1 MRVATSLLL
10 LPALLAA
17 AAGQALSGRREALPA
32 PASRV
37 FSIDGRRFV
46 VEEPSPDGSSF
57 VERELARRGI
67 ETGAIPAGL
76 RAAAGAATLEP
87 LREEPGDVD
96 NLRLPGGFE
105 AEHVLRLQSTTGPVE
120 IAFGRM
126 DRAPEDIIR
135 QLRSAGWD
143 CRDVDAHSPP
153 STIAR
158 MTGRKEASIVLLDKT
173 ARRFLAIRRP
183 AR

>member
-1 MRVATSLLL
+1 MRLKTGLLI

-17 AAGQALSGRREALPA
+17 AAGQALSGRGAAIPA
-32 PASRV
+32 PASRA
-37 FSIDGRRFV
+37 FSIDGRRFM
-46 VEEPSPDGSSF
+46 VEGPSPDGVSL

-67 ETGAIPAGL
+67 DADAIPAGL
-76 RAAAGAATLEP
+76 RAASGAATVEP
-87 LREEPGDVD
+87 LREEPGDAD
-96 NLRLPGGFE
+96 DLRLPGGLE

-120 IAFGRM
+120 IALGRV
-126 DRAPEDIIR
+126 DRAPENIVR

-143 CRDVDAHSPP
+143 CREVDAQGPP
-153 STIAR
+153 GTIAR